1 MNADVFVG
9 LSDAWQEVRA
19 NTDIRVAVL
28 TGAGDE
34 DFCCGGDLGE
44 MIPLW
49 TGMKEPQN
57 EVEQRVMDDPQIV
70 GRIMF
75 QDEMM
80 PKPIIGAFNGRALGG
95 GCEIL
100 QATDIR
106 IAAEHAVFSVP
117 EPKRGLVPGAGTM
130 VRLARQI
137 SYANAMKMLLTA
149 EPVTAQEAKEMGLIS
164 EVLPAGKLLERAEEL
179 ADTVAAN
186 APLSMQAIK
195 TAVHESHTLDWNDAF
210 AVERREAGLA
220 EGEVATVAT
229 EAPTTAP
236 AEEPTLSPTV
246 SPTLAPTTV
255 PVAEPTQASEST
267 EPEPTA
273 EPDPTAVPE
282 PSGPIDITG
291 ITLVSTEA
299 SCDSYVGS
307 YTSMITDT
315 TNGSQF
321 EGMLTISTD
330 GNTCTFSSN
339 QIPNHDT
346 GEGSNF
352 RSDIA
357 EVDANLQVPATP
369 QLTGSTSTLG
379 MGASVI
385 MLNGVKWEAYPA
397 ACFGVGNEAAGRE
410 AIGCGGDQI
419 ENPHR
424 HLRCQEAESIGDS
437 KNRHHHD
444 GNHDAGQ
451 ETVRGDHGGHRAD
464 ADGGHN
470 GWTHTVGDAPGP
482 SADED
487 DRQRQ
492 ECERQ
497 ARVQRGSTTIV
508 EHQRDHRLEYAD
520 DHESAAE
527 AQQRASEGPQP
538 QRVGEHHDQQRDGAE
553 GNTDGHHLSTEASI
567 GVLGEGDLCHEGREE
582 AGGHNDAHAG
592 SAEAQLVAQF
602 AQHGH
607 DAADGTGGYTHHD
620 LKGEKVA
627 AEPLWFGGTHR

>member
-282 PSGPIDITG
+282 PSAQSGYQLKSGVREDVAGYTTPYVTG
-291 ITLVSTEA
+291 NVLS
-299 SCDSYVGS
+299 
-307 YTSMITDT
+307 DT
-315 TNGSQF
+315 YDGQF
-321 EGMLTISTD
+321 IGDHEW
-330 GNTCTFSSN
+330 
-339 QIPNHDT
+339 
-346 GEGSNF
+346 
-352 RSDIA
+352 
-357 EVDANLQVPATP
+357 VDAGDLDECN
-369 QLTGSTSTLG
+369 G
-379 MGASVI
+379 MTVDG
-385 MLNGVKWEAYPA
+385 
-397 ACFGVGNEAAGRE
+397 
-410 AIGCGGDQI
+410 Q
-419 ENPHR
+419 HR